1 MNIKSIIN
9 ANQDETRYAASNW
22 VSHEEERIIEIGCNT
37 GNFATVLEKRHISNY
52 IGIDIDADAIQ
63 QARKLHPK
71 FKFYCTD
78 ITENLYYL
86 TKASMI
92 VSFYSFQYIKDD
104 LIVLN
109 NIPPGTKII
118 LSVPNSSYKNYHVR
132 WFELEGWEERFS
144 EFINFDKIIT
154 SQTKRK
160 PGKKLFLFRGVRN
173 NYIDKET
180 IKFFRDVTFD
190 NMMFSRNL

>member
-1 MNIKSIIN
+1 MIEAS
-9 ANQDETRYAASNW
+9 QDEVRYLASNW

-37 GNFATVLEKRHISNY
+37 GNFATVLEKRHITNY
-52 IGIDIDADAIQ
+52 IGIDIDSNAIKE
-63 QARKLHPK
+63 ARKLHPG

-92 VSFYSFQYIKDD
+92 VSFQTFQYIEDD
-104 LIVLN
+104 LEVLN

-118 LSVPNSSYKNYHVR
+118 LSVPNDSYKNKHVR

-144 EFINFDKIIT
+144 KFIDFNKIISSKT
-154 SQTKRK
+154 SRK
-160 PGKKLFLFRGVRN
+160 PGKRIFLFRGIRN
-173 NYIDKET
+173 DYIDKQT
-180 IKFFRDVTFD
+180 IEFFRDVTFD